1 MSLTDKDDRCE
12 ILLPVRHRKAE
23 IGMEWAGRPE
33 GEVTASAKMG
43 YTSGPGFARRD
54 GSCSGRKW
62 ETAESRQRVRNVQ
75 GPRERL

>member
-1 MSLTDKDDRCE
+1 MSLTDQEDRCE

-43 YTSGPGFARRD
+43 TRLDRGLEGGMGAVQ
-54 GSCSGRKW
+54 
-62 ETAESRQRVRNVQ
+62 AESGNRLSQ
-75 GPRERL
+75 GRG